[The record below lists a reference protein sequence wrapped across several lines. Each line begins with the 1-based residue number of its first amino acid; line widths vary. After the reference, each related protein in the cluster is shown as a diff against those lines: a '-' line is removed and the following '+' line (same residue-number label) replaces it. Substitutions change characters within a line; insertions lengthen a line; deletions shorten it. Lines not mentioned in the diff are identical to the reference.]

1 MKSINKNPNGARYC
15 PDPSTRM
22 TRPQLMKMMRMTKM
36 PRPKSEMT
44 SVAKTVSARLIP
56 AHYAEWVRLGGVAW
70 LRQHLS
76 ESMQKRKEKNERV

>member
-1 MKSINKNPNGARYC
+1 
-15 PDPSTRM
+15 
-22 TRPQLMKMMRMTKM
+22 M

-56 AHYAEWVRLGGVAW
+56 AHYAEWVRLGGVIW
-70 LRQHLS
+70 LRQHLR